1 MTRLLTQW
9 AEVVG
14 EDIARCTRPVRI
26 SHGKGFGG
34 TLTVL
39 TTGPQAPLVQMQLPM
54 IRDKV
59 NACYGFNAVARV
71 TITQTAP
78 QGFAEGQAEFRPA
91 PRVARAP
98 APETV
103 AAAELRQFIERVER
117 LEEEKA
123 AIQGDIKDVMG
134 EAKGRGYDTK
144 AIRTIIRLRK
154 KDANERI
161 EEETILQ
168 TYMAALG
175 ME

>member
-1 MTRLLTQW
+1 MDER
-9 AEVVG
+9 
-14 EDIARCTRPVRI
+14 
-26 SHGKGFGG
+26 
-34 TLTVL
+34 
-39 TTGPQAPLVQMQLPM
+39 TT
-54 IRDKV
+54 
-59 NACYGFNAVARV
+59 
-71 TITQTAP
+71 
-78 QGFAEGQAEFRPA
+78 
-91 PRVARAP
+91 
-98 APETV
+98 PETGVENV
-103 AAAELRQFIERVER
+103 AAAELRQFIERIER

-123 AIQGDIKDVMG
+123 AIADDIKDVMG